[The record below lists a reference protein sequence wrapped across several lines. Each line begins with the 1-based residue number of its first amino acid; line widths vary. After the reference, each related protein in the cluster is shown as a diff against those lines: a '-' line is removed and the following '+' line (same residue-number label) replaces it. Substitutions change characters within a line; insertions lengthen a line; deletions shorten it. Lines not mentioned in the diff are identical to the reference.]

1 MLDLVVYEGADYHS
15 RLFTRLHVHRL
26 FVLRL
31 TCGDQLHVLIVGAQ
45 DMLRPI
51 FVRTASQTHALQ
63 IHAATDMQTLK
74 AQIASTTGDNT

>member
-1 MLDLVVYEGADYHS
+1 MDYRS

-26 FVLRL
+26 FLLRL
-31 TCGDQLHVLIVGAQ
+31 TCGDQLHEFLIVSAQ

-63 IHAATDMQTLK
+63 IHAATDVQTLK
-74 AQIASTTGDNT
+74 AQIALTTGDNTD